1 MITQIIIMRNKC
13 ENTFSNYFNM
23 GQTFKFN
30 EEAQK
35 NSKVAIEKFL
45 FNKIYYS
52 LYELYNKKYW
62 QENEKFLAKKKKI
75 NKKYKV
81 KEIMEYLEIRP
92 KFRCLEEY
100 EAFNESQLC
109 LPFKSTI
116 DYINKIEYEQNPKSK
131 FDTLIEAGLELRNT
145 ILGCHGGKNE
155 LNSMDDELPIFIYC
169 TTQINI
175 KNAPAEYHMI
185 EDYLK
190 FASAELDES
199 KVVTNVM
206 SSVTFIINGWE
217 INDNDDDEND
227 IKNDNDNE
235 EEKE

>member
-1 MITQIIIMRNKC
+1 
-13 ENTFSNYFNM
+13 
-23 GQTFKFN
+23 
-30 EEAQK
+30 
-35 NSKVAIEKFL
+35 
-45 FNKIYYS
+45 
-52 LYELYNKKYW
+52 
-62 QENEKFLAKKKKI
+62 
-75 NKKYKV
+75 
-81 KEIMEYLEIRP
+81 MEYLEIRP